1 MRYEFGIAATYIIAL
16 VYGILNIDTTA
27 SLAVFNVISF
37 AAPAWM
43 VISNIGAVIA
53 WMVFAAGIFFWG
65 QFTKLGRKMRGRT
78 AGTVLFLGIWL
89 NISVA
94 YVLKHVIARA
104 RPPYE
109 LNVFELGQE
118 YGLSMPSGHTQLAF
132 MSAII
137 LGYFYPKTRVPLMIF
152 AVLVAISRVGLGA
165 HWILDVLV
173 GAANGL
179 LIAAI
184 WLSLPWKKMSE
195 KVQKLFYN
203 SNPQSWQKCLISE
216 NLIIGSI

>member
-1 MRYEFGIAATYIIAL
+1 MRYEFGIATAYIIAL

-27 SLAVFNVISF
+27 SFAVFNVISF

-43 VISNIGAVIA
+43 IISNLGSVIA
-53 WMVFAAGIFFWG
+53 WMIFA
-65 QFTKLGRKMRGRT
+65 T
-78 AGTVLFLGIWL
+78 GIWV
-89 NISVA
+89 NIGVA
-94 YVLKHVIARA
+94 YVLKHAIARA

-118 YGLSMPSGHTQLAF
+118 YGLSMPSGHAQLAF

-137 LGYFYPKTRVPLMIF
+137 LGYFYPKTRIPLIIF

-165 HWILDVLV
+165 HWILDVLI

-179 LIAAI
+179 LLAAI
-184 WLSLPWKKMSE
+184 WLRLPWKKIG
-195 KVQKLFYN
+195 KKLQKLR
-203 SNPQSWQKCLISE
+203 
-216 NLIIGSI
+216 